1 MWSLNW
7 SSLSLLKF
15 VTLFQ
20 RVKKKAESV
29 ATAPAAT
36 LTAYIIDAKAQKEL
50 NKIWK
55 QFLRS
60 KWQFEVLKMFS
71 ALMEIGISAEG
82 ITRGGESHLTN
93 KGPGLLNFGGST
105 GGVAGGGKQLSAF
118 YG

>member
-1 MWSLNW
+1 M
-7 SSLSLLKF
+7 LKF
-15 VTLFQ
+15 VALLQ
-20 RVKKKAESV
+20 RGKKKAESA

-60 KWQFEVLKMFS
+60 KCQFEVLKMFS

-93 KGPGLLNFGGST
+93 EGIEPGLLNFGGST